1 MIENL
6 KAQQAIIA
14 NLATSED
21 SIKRLR
27 DHTEAHTVFS
37 YKQEHAIERERA
49 EEAFLAAPDMTPH
62 VLALNELINSI
73 TYTDETSGR
82 TSRFERRDKQILERN
97 ELYTFS
103 MVETGIH
110 RNYDEKGELKK

>member
-1 MIENL
+1 
-6 KAQQAIIA
+6 
-14 NLATSED
+14 
-21 SIKRLR
+21 
-27 DHTEAHTVFS
+27 
-37 YKQEHAIERERA
+37 
-49 EEAFLAAPDMTPH
+49 MTPH

-110 RNYDEKGELKK
+110 RNYDEKGVPTCDYDYQIYMLESSEKTEGVGSKVTVILPLLTFKSSPFVRS